1 MPSALNANEIYSS
14 NMKNINIEEISNRL
28 ETFAK
33 ERDWNQFHS
42 VKNLSMAL
50 NVESSELLEIFQWMT
65 EEDSNKIT
73 SDEKKLGQV
82 KEEMADIFLYL
93 VRIASK
99 LNIDLEAVA
108 LDKIE
113 TNAKKY
119 PVEKAKGNAKKYTEL

>member
-1 MPSALNANEIYSS
+1 
-14 NMKNINIEEISNRL
+14 
-28 ETFAK
+28 
-33 ERDWNQFHS
+33 
-42 VKNLSMAL
+42 MAL